1 MDLLL
6 NNNEKEF
13 SQRLYPVYRA
23 IEITRKNLEK
33 EKSLISFIGA
43 PWTLLVYMLGVKKD
57 KRNLNFSKLNKNF
70 NIASVSSVINSGA
83 VPIFAEIDKDSGNM
97 TAETI
102 SNVITSNSSS
112 SDLSKIKSRNVEE
125 NNDKTSIADDAG
137 EEVLSPMPGVFYSA
151 QSPDKPPFVSEGDQ
165 VKIGQTLCIIE
176 SMKIMNEIESEQSGT
191 IKKILV
197 NNSDPV
203 EFNQPLFIIE

>member
-1 MDLLL
+1 MWQDKVKEVIDIIE
-6 NNNEKEF
+6 NSNVNE
-13 SQRLYPVYRA
+13 
-23 IEITRKNLEK
+23 IEVTFWGRK
-33 EKSLISFIGA
+33 IR
-43 PWTLLVYMLGVKKD
+43 VVK
-57 KRNLNFSKLNKNF
+57 NASNF
-70 NIASVSSVINSGA
+70 
-83 VPIFAEIDKDSGNM
+83 
-97 TAETI
+97 I
-102 SNVITSNSSS
+102 SNTSSS
-112 SDLSKIKSRNVEE
+112 SDLSKIKSRNIEE
-125 NNDKTSIADDAG
+125 NNDKTSTADDAG
-137 EEVLSPMPGVFYSA
+137 EKVLSPMPGVFYIA

>member
-1 MDLLL
+1 MWQDKVKEVIDILE
-6 NNNEKEF
+6 NSNVNE
-13 SQRLYPVYRA
+13 
-23 IEITRKNLEK
+23 IEVTFWGRK
-33 EKSLISFIGA
+33 IR
-43 PWTLLVYMLGVKKD
+43 VVK
-57 KRNLNFSKLNKNF
+57 N
-70 NIASVSSVINSGA
+70 A
-83 VPIFAEIDKDSGNM
+83 
-97 TAETI
+97 
-102 SNVITSNSSS
+102 SNVISSISSS
-112 SDLSKIKSRNVEE
+112 SDLGKIKSPNVKEK
-125 NNDKTSIADDAG
+125 NDKPSTADDTG
-137 EEVLSPMPGVFYSA
+137 EKVLSPMPGVFYSA